1 MGNTWG
7 KPTNVAHAYR
17 RAALRDRFNAER
29 KHRMLCRRARMLE
42 HFAVHGF
49 PGRFAIKPLAK
60 KYGLS
65 LPTIRADIAWC
76 REIYDSLVRN
86 DPFFETCVEFGK
98 GAFTVTVTPPPENEV
113 ITKFDPIHL
122 LKMVHADSKKWRPY
136 VRAIVAERNRPY
148 ESQKRSER
156 RRKQKARE
164 RSGKSRPS
172 LDTLDLVQVAE
183 AFDRELQ
190 QYLKRF
196 DV

>member
-1 MGNTWG
+1 MGNSWG
-7 KPTNVAHAYR
+7 NPANAAQGYR

-76 REIYDSLVRN
+76 REIYDSFVLN

-98 GAFTVTVTPPPENEV
+98 GAFTVTITPPPENKV
-113 ITKFDPIHL
+113 VTKFDVEHL
-122 LKMVHADSKKWRPY
+122 LKMVSADTKRLRPY
-136 VRAIVAERNRPY
+136 VRAIVAERNRPF
-148 ESQKRSER
+148 ENQKRSER
-156 RRKQKARE
+156 RRKQKARG
-164 RSGKSRPS
+164 RSEGR
-172 LDTLDLVQVAE
+172 AE
-183 AFDRELQ
+183 
-190 QYLKRF
+190 KR
-196 DV
+196 

>member
-7 KPTNVAHAYR
+7 KLANAEHAYR

-76 REIYDSLVRN
+76 RQIYEQSITGQW
-86 DPFFETCVEFGK
+86 FGEFVTI
-98 GAFTVTVTPPPENEV
+98 GAWSFTVTITPPPENRV
-113 ITKFDPIHL
+113 VFKYDPDYFFKKSRAD
-122 LKMVHADSKKWRPY
+122 LKRCRPY

-164 RSGKSRPS
+164 RLGKR
-172 LDTLDLVQVAE
+172 
-183 AFDRELQ
+183 
-190 QYLKRF
+190 
-196 DV
+196 